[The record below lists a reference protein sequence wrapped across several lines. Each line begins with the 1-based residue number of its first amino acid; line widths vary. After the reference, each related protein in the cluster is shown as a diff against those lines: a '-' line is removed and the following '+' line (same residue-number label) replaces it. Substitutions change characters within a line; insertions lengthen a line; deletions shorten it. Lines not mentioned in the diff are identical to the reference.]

1 MIYQLPAL
9 SAADESVLLLIHE
22 QRMQLYYYVKEDLN
36 LESEFFRRDTF
47 ARAIQG
53 SNSIDGYN
61 ATVDQAVAIVDD
73 EKPEALYEETAR
85 ALIGYR
91 NAVTYILQT
100 HNDLHFELHS

>member
-9 SAADESVLLLIHE
+9 SEADEFVLVLIHE
-22 QRMQLYYYVKEDLN
+22 QRTQLYDYLN
-36 LESEFFRRDTF
+36 QNLDCWSGFFRWDTF

-85 ALIGYR
+85 ALNFG
-91 NAVTYILQT
+91 
-100 HNDLHFELHS
+100 LHPELIKKSPFHDNEL